1 MDEKEV
7 RTTLPEFIF
16 FTDEPGR
23 SNVVCFTNRASTILS
38 KQLYEDREENFN
50 DEKVRIVTAA
60 ANLIKNETRCIR
72 YETNVYPSKADIELV
87 AEFLPQTL
95 KLFIK
100 VLVGQGLKRTSLGQC
115 ILKAMKRNIV
125 IPPLLF
131 GLSVVIDHAIG
142 SKTLL
147 TEISKLGYAISYNE
161 VKRYKQS
168 VLMDEDH
175 KLDHLKD
182 RFPQFVAD
190 NVEKM
195 FVCFQ
200 KKYSETSKISKK
212 K

>member
-38 KQLYEDREENFN
+38 KQLYEDREENFD

-100 VLVGQGLKRTSLGQC
+100 VLVGQGLKRASLGQC

-125 IPPLLF
+125 ILPLLF
-131 GLSVVIDHAIG
+131 GCSNRPCYWFKNATDRNFKVGICY
-142 SKTLL
+142 LL
-147 TEISKLGYAISYNE
+147 
-161 VKRYKQS
+161 
-168 VLMDEDH
+168 
-175 KLDHLKD
+175 
-182 RFPQFVAD
+182 
-190 NVEKM
+190 
-195 FVCFQ
+195 
-200 KKYSETSKISKK
+200 
-212 K
+212 

>member
-1 MDEKEV
+1 
-7 RTTLPEFIF
+7 
-16 FTDEPGR
+16 
-23 SNVVCFTNRASTILS
+23 
-38 KQLYEDREENFN
+38 
-50 DEKVRIVTAA
+50 
-60 ANLIKNETRCIR
+60 
-72 YETNVYPSKADIELV
+72 
-87 AEFLPQTL
+87 
-95 KLFIK
+95 
-100 VLVGQGLKRTSLGQC
+100 
-115 ILKAMKRNIV
+115 MKRNIV

-182 RFPQFVAD
+182 RFTQFVAD

-200 KKYSETSKISKK
+200 KKY
-212 K
+212 